1 MWAATRMSVVAARP
15 RGGCIPTPTAV
26 LPLTPPPSI
35 QPSDVACEQQEAGTE
50 AFNNSPPRIGVRTP
64 PSRVRIEDKE
74 HQFYELNL
82 AWRSTTCGGCP
93 KNRCTQ
99 TDFPCLLSHA
109 LPKPNTLFWPIQSM
123 SNYIALNSQDQN
135 ISESGDHI
143 IVNDGCWKRRT
154 IATFVSK
161 MLQFP
166 GFIQARVWD
175 GYLGPCVEWS
185 SQGKWVVSLR
195 DPFLSTQM
203 PTCCQSLWKYPLC
216 LGLCEVILIGFAGL

>member
-1 MWAATRMSVVAARP
+1 MLTIQKRESTHHPESDIGGDVGCDKDE
-15 RGGCIPTPTAV
+15 RGGSEAPRRLHPHTNCAT
-26 LPLTPPPSI
+26 LTPPPSI

-50 AFNNSPPRIGVRTP
+50 AFNYIPPRIGVRAP

-135 ISESGDHI
+135 ISESGNHI
-143 IVNDGCWKRRT
+143 REGVN
-154 IATFVSK
+154 
-161 MLQFP
+161 
-166 GFIQARVWD
+166 
-175 GYLGPCVEWS
+175 
-185 SQGKWVVSLR
+185 
-195 DPFLSTQM
+195 
-203 PTCCQSLWKYPLC
+203 
-216 LGLCEVILIGFAGL
+216 